1 MNHFGDGLI
10 FAFLGTGI
18 FVVTVGWLFA
28 ARMLYRALFGGDD
41 E

>member
-10 FAFLGTGI
+10 FAFFGVGVFT
-18 FVVTVGWLFA
+18 VTVGWLLA
-28 ARMLYRALFGGDD
+28 ARMLYRSLFGGDD